1 MSSRRIWEIDFLRA
15 IAVILMVTFHVI
27 FDLKEFAGIAINYQS
42 GLWYWVGKVSAL
54 MFLFLAGI
62 SSGFSKNSV
71 KRGMRILLVAVVIT
85 FVTYIFF
92 REQYIRFGMLHLLG
106 VGMIL
111 FPLFKRMNNIL
122 LIISAAAIAFTAV
135 LIKGTLADTSLLLPF
150 GVSYKGF
157 VSLDYY
163 PISPY
168 LSVFIL
174 GVLAYK
180 IYYCKSESFF
190 KFNYENEY
198 ISVISKNS
206 LGIYLIHQPI
216 LVGGILLLNFL
227 SNKGL

>member
-42 GLWYWVGKVSAL
+42 GLWYWVGKISAL

-71 KRGMRILLVAVVIT
+71 KRGIKIFIFAVAIT

-122 LIISAAAIAFTAV
+122 LIISAAA
-135 LIKGTLADTSLLLPF
+135 
-150 GVSYKGF
+150 
-157 VSLDYY
+157 
-163 PISPY
+163 
-168 LSVFIL
+168 
-174 GVLAYK
+174 
-180 IYYCKSESFF
+180 
-190 KFNYENEY
+190 
-198 ISVISKNS
+198 
-206 LGIYLIHQPI
+206 
-216 LVGGILLLNFL
+216 
-227 SNKGL
+227 